1 MNMDFSEEAQK
12 TVVTAYKMGFEA
24 AAEKSKELVITLKR
38 ELEESEAH
46 WEKIC
51 NQYSETNH
59 KLKVAHER
67 QENILLAELTAA
79 EADTEK
85 YRAALQK
92 VMDDC
97 KWWSRDN
104 WCGGVGCPC
113 HIALRALEVKDEQT

>member
-1 MNMDFSEEAQK
+1 MNMDFSEKAQK

-24 AAEKSKELVITLKR
+24 AAEKSKELVMTLKR

-51 NQYSETNH
+51 NQYSVNNQ
-59 KLKVAHER
+59 KLKAAHEK
-67 QENILLAELTAA
+67 QEDILLAELTAA
-79 EADTEK
+79 ELVADK
-85 YRAALQK
+85 YYAALQK
-92 VMDDC
+92 IMNDC

-113 HIALRALEVKDEQT
+113 HIALGALEVKDD